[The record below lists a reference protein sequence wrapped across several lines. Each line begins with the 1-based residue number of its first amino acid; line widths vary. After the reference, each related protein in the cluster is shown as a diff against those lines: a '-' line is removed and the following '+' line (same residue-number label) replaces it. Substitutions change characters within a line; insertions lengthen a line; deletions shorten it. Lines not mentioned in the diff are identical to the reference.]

1 MENYNDSL
9 LQEIEKLKTSVNSIG
24 KISEIFQ
31 TLRTI
36 GEKHLEINDAFKENI
51 NHLDEYNEEF
61 SGLNNS
67 IRTNIIELKET
78 ALKFPEQLID
88 IEDKNRKNLEKT
100 ENKLIKELEVQ
111 NLQMVKTISHKLEEI
126 TNTLSNVKLWLIII
140 SIINILILGL
150 ITYKFFF
157 V

>member
-9 LQEIEKLKTSVNSIG
+9 LQEIKKLKTSANSIG

-36 GEKHLEINDAFKENI
+36 GKKHLEINDAFKENI
-51 NHLDEYNEEF
+51 NHLNEYNEEF
-61 SGLNNS
+61 SDLNNS

-88 IEDKNRKNLEKT
+88 IEDKNKKNLEKT

-126 TNTLSNVKLWLIII
+126 TNTLSNVKIWLIII

>member
-9 LQEIEKLKTSVNSIG
+9 LQEIEKLKTSANSIG
-24 KISEIFQ
+24 KFSEIFQ

-36 GEKHLEINDAFKENI
+36 GTKHLEINDAFKENI
-51 NHLDEYNEEF
+51 NHLNEYNEEF
-61 SGLNNS
+61 SDLNNS

-100 ENKLIKELEVQ
+100 ENKLIKELEAQ
-111 NLQMVKTISHKLEEI
+111 NLQTVKTISHKLEEI
-126 TNTLSNVKLWLIII
+126 TNTLSNVKILLIII

-150 ITYKFFF
+150 IIYKFFF

>member
-9 LQEIEKLKTSVNSIG
+9 LQEIEKLKTSANSIG
-24 KISEIFQ
+24 KFSEIFQ

-36 GEKHLEINDAFKENI
+36 GTKHLEINDAFKENI
-51 NHLDEYNEEF
+51 NHLNEYNEEF
-61 SGLNNS
+61 SDLNNS

-100 ENKLIKELEVQ
+100 ENKLIKELEAQ
-111 NLQMVKTISHKLEEI
+111 NLQTVKTISHKLEEI
-126 TNTLSNVKLWLIII
+126 TNTLSNVKIWLIII

-150 ITYKFFF
+150 IIYKFFF

>member
-9 LQEIEKLKTSVNSIG
+9 LQEIEKLKTSANSIG
-24 KISEIFQ
+24 KFSEIFQ

-36 GEKHLEINDAFKENI
+36 GEKHLEINDLFKENI
-51 NHLDEYNEEF
+51 NHLNEYNEEF

-100 ENKLIKELEVQ
+100 ENKLIKELETQ
-111 NLQMVKTISHKLEEI
+111 NLQTVKTISHKLEEI

-140 SIINILILGL
+140 SIINILILGI

>member
-9 LQEIEKLKTSVNSIG
+9 LQEIEKLKTSANSIG
-24 KISEIFQ
+24 KFSEIFQ

-36 GEKHLEINDAFKENI
+36 GTKHLEINDAFKENI
-51 NHLDEYNEEF
+51 NHLNEYNEEF
-61 SGLNNS
+61 SDLNNS

-100 ENKLIKELEVQ
+100 ENKLIKELEAQ
-111 NLQMVKTISHKLEEI
+111 NLQTVKTISHKLEEI
-126 TNTLSNVKLWLIII
+126 TNTLSNVKIWLIII

>member
-1 MENYNDSL
+1 MGNYNDSL
-9 LQEIEKLKTSVNSIG
+9 LQEIEKLKTSANSIG

-36 GEKHLEINDAFKENI
+36 GTKHLEINDTFKENI
-51 NHLDEYNEEF
+51 NHLNEYNEEF
-61 SGLNNS
+61 SDLNNS

-88 IEDKNRKNLEKT
+88 IEDKNKKNLEKT

-111 NLQMVKTISHKLEEI
+111 NLQMVKTISHKLVEI
-126 TNTLSNVKLWLIII
+126 TNTLSNIKIWLIII

>member
-9 LQEIEKLKTSVNSIG
+9 LQEIEKLKTSANSIG
-24 KISEIFQ
+24 KFSEIFQ

-51 NHLDEYNEEF
+51 NHLNEYNEEF

-67 IRTNIIELKET
+67 IRTNIIELKKT

-100 ENKLIKELEVQ
+100 ENKLIKELEAQ
-111 NLQMVKTISHKLEEI
+111 NLQTVKTISHKLEEI

-140 SIINILILGL
+140 SIINILILGI

>member
-88 IEDKNRKNLEKT
+88 IEDKNKKNLEKT

-126 TNTLSNVKLWLIII
+126 TNTLSNVKIWLIII
-140 SIINILILGL
+140 SIINILILGI

>member
-9 LQEIEKLKTSVNSIG
+9 LQEIEKLKTSANSIG
-24 KISEIFQ
+24 KISEIFR

-51 NHLDEYNEEF
+51 NHLNEYNEEF

-100 ENKLIKELEVQ
+100 ENKLIKEFEAQ

-126 TNTLSNVKLWLIII
+126 TNTLSNIKIWLIIV
-140 SIINILILGL
+140 SIINILILGI

>member
-9 LQEIEKLKTSVNSIG
+9 LQEIEKLKTSANSIG

-51 NHLDEYNEEF
+51 NHLNEYNEEF
-61 SGLNNS
+61 SDLNNS

-100 ENKLIKELEVQ
+100 ENKLIKELEAQ
-111 NLQMVKTISHKLEEI
+111 NLQTVKTISHKLEGI
-126 TNTLSNVKLWLIII
+126 TNTLSNIKIWLIII

-150 ITYKFFF
+150 IIYKFFF

>member
-9 LQEIEKLKTSVNSIG
+9 LQEIEKLKTSANSIG
-24 KISEIFQ
+24 KFSEIFQ
-31 TLRTI
+31 ALRTI

-51 NHLDEYNEEF
+51 NHLNEYNEEF

-88 IEDKNRKNLEKT
+88 IEDKNKKNLEKT
-100 ENKLIKELEVQ
+100 ENKLIKELEAQ

-140 SIINILILGL
+140 SIINMLILGL

>member
-1 MENYNDSL
+1 MGNYNDSL
-9 LQEIEKLKTSVNSIG
+9 LQEIEKLKTSANSIG
-24 KISEIFQ
+24 KFSEIFQ

-51 NHLDEYNEEF
+51 NHLNEYNEEF
-61 SGLNNS
+61 SGLNIS

-100 ENKLIKELEVQ
+100 ENKLIKELEAQ
-111 NLQMVKTISHKLEEI
+111 NLQTVKTISHKLEEI

-140 SIINILILGL
+140 SIINILILGI